1 VIFAAVAG
9 GYYLWFRGQVKE
21 ANERVD
27 PGVIDVLTEKP
38 SSTIVTVPVPESPS
52 AMNLLVLGSD
62 RRPDEEAEA
71 ARSDTIILVHV
82 DPDNDYLSML
92 SLPRDLRVN
101 VPGYGLNKLNF
112 AFHVGGPAL
121 TIQTIEQ
128 VTGVDINHYLEVSFD
143 AFRDITDSLGG
154 VYVDVDQ
161 RYYNDNPNFE
171 LIKLSP
177 GYQLLHGADALDF
190 VRYRHDLNL
199 DFGRMERQQAFLTAM
214 REQAMG
220 WDLPIKLP
228 GLVSSLFDNV
238 ATDLDANEVIKLA
251 YWTVKLDG
259 NRMRRVALT
268 GSAEEVGGVAYVLA
282 EDSAIA
288 AAVGSF
294 LTLPGT
300 GPSTT
305 KPSSTTTTA
314 VQTPD
319 LAGIEVDV
327 LNGNGRAGEA
337 AAAGTLLK
345 DLGAT
350 VVTVG
355 NAGGEHRATVVQ
367 YGSGMS
373 ANAKK
378 IAKALGVDT
387 DWSDTVERVTVVLGD
402 DFQLPRDYALPPDPD
417 TISAAKGWKT
427 MAREIPFAI
436 QGPAYIPAGY
446 YFVEKQP
453 TNAPTYDIEVGGHGE
468 PAFKMLYRHKEE
480 GGWTDQYMGLME
492 TTWLDAPAA
501 SKGREVEHDGRTLTI
516 VGPSDKVD
524 RIWWKEDGVLY
535 WVSNTLFHLL
545 SEEELLAVAES
556 MVAIPVQ

>member
-1 VIFAAVAG
+1 MDRSLGRSSVCSWSSLAVAG
-9 GYYLWFRGQVKE
+9 GYYLWFRSQVKE
-21 ANERVD
+21 ANERVE
-27 PGVIDVLTEKP
+27 PEVIDVLTEKP

-62 RRPDEEAEA
+62 RRPDEEDEA

-92 SLPRDLRVN
+92 SLPRDLRVD
-101 VPGYGLNKLNF
+101 VPGYGLNKLNY

-128 VTGVDINHYLEVSFD
+128 LTGVDINHYLEVSFE

-199 DFGRMERQQAFLTAM
+199 DFGRMERQQAFLSAM

-220 WDLPIKLP
+220 WDLPFKLP

-288 AAVGSF
+288 DAVGSF

-300 GPSTT
+300 ERLDEQAEQHDHHDRRGDARPDRHRGRRAERQRARGGGGRGRHLAQGPGGDGRDGGQCRGGASRDGR
-305 KPSSTTTTA
+305 A
-314 VQTPD
+314 IR
-319 LAGIEVDV
+319 LGHVDRRQEGRQG
-327 LNGNGRAGEA
+327 LGRRHRLERHGRAGDARAGGRLPVAARLRAAARCRHHLGSQGLEGHGQGDPVRHPGAGLHSHGLLLRREA
-337 AAAGTLLK
+337 ADQRPDLRHRGRRQWRAGLQDALPAQ
-345 DLGAT
+345 GARR
-350 VVTVG
+350 VDRPVHG
-355 NAGGEHRATVVQ
+355 PHGDHLARRAGGEQRPGGRARRAHAAPSSGRGTRSTASGGKRTACST
-367 YGSGMS
+367 GS
-373 ANAKK
+373 
-378 IAKALGVDT
+378 
-387 DWSDTVERVTVVLGD
+387 
-402 DFQLPRDYALPPDPD
+402 
-417 TISAAKGWKT
+417 
-427 MAREIPFAI
+427 
-436 QGPAYIPAGY
+436 
-446 YFVEKQP
+446 
-453 TNAPTYDIEVGGHGE
+453 
-468 PAFKMLYRHKEE
+468 
-480 GGWTDQYMGLME
+480 
-492 TTWLDAPAA
+492 
-501 SKGREVEHDGRTLTI
+501 RTPCSI
-516 VGPSDKVD
+516 
-524 RIWWKEDGVLY
+524 
-535 WVSNTLFHLL
+535 F
-545 SEEELLAVAES
+545 
-556 MVAIPVQ
+556 